1 MLELQTGNIDF
12 TTLFIVLFVVAAFLV
27 QLLLCFKVKKTII
40 RLLPVILLSV
50 SIAAFWTLA
59 SLITGWDAVACAIF
73 AMLSGYLLLAC
84 CAGWAVFGIVGFV
97 RRQGGK

>member
-1 MLELQTGNIDF
+1 MLDTATVNIDF
-12 TTLFIVLFVVAAFLV
+12 TCLFIALFIVATFSV
-27 QLLLCFKVKKTII
+27 QLLLCFKVKKVII
-40 RLLPVILLSV
+40 RLLPIILLSV
-50 SIAAFWTLA
+50 SIAAFLTVA
-59 SLITGWDAVACAIF
+59 NLITGWDAVACAIF